1 MIAEFLNQTVSL
13 MELATVSGNRKALS
27 TVQTALAQIQNVD
40 TREARVIEGLASK
53 TYMAWFDEG
62 VTINEGMIIRDHL
75 TNRRYKVI
83 GVEHQGQGLGLEAEH
98 IEVTMVKYNL

>member
-1 MIAEFLNQTVSL
+1 MIAEFLNQRVTL
-13 MELATVSGNRKALS
+13 MRLTTVSGNKKALQ

-40 TREARVIEGLASK
+40 TREGRVSQGITSK

-62 VTINEGMIIRDHL
+62 VTVYEGMILRDHL
-75 TNRRYKVI
+75 TGRRYKVI

-98 IEVTMVKYNL
+98 VEVTMVKYNV

>member
-1 MIAEFLNQTVSL
+1 MIAEFLNQRVTL
-13 MELATVSGNRKALS
+13 MRLATVSGNRKALS

-40 TREARVIEGLASK
+40 TREARVIEGIASK
-53 TYMAWFDEG
+53 TYMAWFDES
-62 VTINEGMIIRDHL
+62 TMIYEGMVIRDHL